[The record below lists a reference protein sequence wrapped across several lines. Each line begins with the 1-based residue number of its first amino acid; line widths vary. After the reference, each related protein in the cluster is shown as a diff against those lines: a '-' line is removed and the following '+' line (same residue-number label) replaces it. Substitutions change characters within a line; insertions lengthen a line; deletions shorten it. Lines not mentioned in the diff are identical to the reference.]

1 MSAQHVEHHG
11 YKYTASEHTE
21 HGKIYSSSS
30 VAKMSATEA
39 TLWPSS
45 RLITRTPVASR
56 PWLEIS
62 FTAMRMVTPPDDT
75 ATMSSSIPTMKAA
88 AQGVKTI
95 DYDRLTLNGSASYY
109 VSFDNEAVGRLQGE
123 GIKSCLDAAGKSKAR
138 IVYLNGSPTD
148 NNATL
153 FKAGYDSVLRPL
165 IDSKAYTL
173 VDDQAVPDWDNKILI
188 TQYKGSET
196 KENIENK
203 TQDLISYLYQF
214 NYENFDEPIIEFV
227 AATGK
232 KYKKY
237 QFRVIDKKVALS
249 LGNTNFETT
258 SIQSIAEKDGKP
270 ETQIWLS
277 NKLYKLPIRIRYQEK
292 NGSTLEQNLV
302 QTNID
307 LNAF

>member
-1 MSAQHVEHHG
+1 MKRLLPFKKWLAVFLFLFSTLAFSKELPNILEL
-11 YKYTASEHTE
+11 KYELSQNGESLGTVIEKFMIDEAGNYRIESTTKGIGLYALFGDRVLISE
-21 HGKIYSSSS
+21 GKISFEGLKPKRFEVHQGSN
-30 VAKMSATEA
+30 
-39 TLWPSS
+39 
-45 RLITRTPVASR
+45 ASKN
-56 PWLEIS
+56 
-62 FTAMRMVTPPDDT
+62 A
-75 ATMSSSIPTMKAA
+75 
-88 AQGVKTI
+88 
-95 DYDRLTLNGSASYY
+95 
-109 VSFDNEAVGRLQGE
+109 
-123 GIKSCLDAAGKSKAR
+123 
-138 IVYLNGSPTD
+138 IVD
-148 NNATL
+148 
-153 FKAGYDSVLRPL
+153 F
-165 IDSKAYTL
+165 
-173 VDDQAVPDWDNKILI
+173 DWDNKILI